1 MPATA
6 RPDHSPPAHGVWP
19 SAAAGDARAKPS
31 TAPSPLPPWPPGL
44 LDSLPIGLL
53 TVDRRLMVR
62 SANAQGRR
70 LLGVPREGASLG
82 RRLLDG
88 LSEEDRQRLRQT
100 LAMRVGSV
108 ADDGFGMSCGEVRFE
123 AADGVP
129 RVLRVEARPHDG
141 QGEAV
146 LACIDVTEARAETER
161 AVHRAD
167 HDALTGL
174 PNRAAIMARL
184 DHALHHAHS
193 ASQRVAVMFIDL
205 DRFKVLN
212 DTHGHEAGDR
222 LLREVAQRLHT
233 ELGDIAVP
241 SRLGGDEFLVLL
253 PALADGTDV
262 AALARRAAKAL
273 SVPLDLTGRT
283 WRPSASIGVSVYP
296 QHGQDAGTLLRRA
309 DLALYRVKREGR
321 DGVHLYDPAQDGDD
335 SACAAGAEGMAPP
348 TQPTQRLPA
357 ALDAQASAGAQ
368 RPMPTLDELRA
379 ALAQHTLALHY
390 QPQRA
395 LRDGTIVGMGAL
407 LRWQHPTYGAIAPQT
422 LVALAEEGGL
432 MPAIGTW
439 TLGTAARQLQRWY
452 RAGHRQLRL
461 SVKLSPTQLAQADL
475 EDTVAAVLKQN
486 HLPPGKLLLQLPE
499 GALLDAPPEWFTRL
513 ETLRRYGAGLAVERF
528 GAGAGSLALL
538 SRLRPDSVCID
549 RSIVARLPDPEARSL
564 VQAVVA
570 LSGPLSLQ
578 VLAEGVETP
587 MQRDGLAAAGASAC
601 QGLLAG
607 PPMPAAQATAL
618 LKG

>member
-6 RPDHSPPAHGVWP
+6 DTTAAVSP
-19 SAAAGDARAKPS
+19 
-31 TAPSPLPPWPPGL
+31 TPSPLPPWPPGL

-70 LLGVPREGASLG
+70 LLGVRREGASIG

-88 LSEEDRQRLRQT
+88 LSEGDRRRLR
-100 LAMRVGSV
+100 LALAARHEDT
-108 ADDGFGMSCGEVRFE
+108 ADGDGFGRSCGEVRFE

-129 RVLRVEARPHDG
+129 RVLRVEARAHDG
-141 QGEAV
+141 QGQAV

-184 DHALHHAHS
+184 DRALHQAHS

-222 LLREVAQRLHT
+222 LLREVAQRLHA

-273 SVPLDLTGRT
+273 SLPLELAGRT

-296 QHGQDAGTLLRRA
+296 QHGEEAGALLRRA
-309 DLALYRVKREGR
+309 DLALYRVKRQGR
-321 DGVHLYDPAQDGDD
+321 DGVHLYDPAQDGDGIA
-335 SACAAGAEGMAPP
+335 SAIAAPGEAPRPAWDAAADTDRPAPP
-348 TQPTQRLPA
+348 GQRPMEE
-357 ALDAQASAGAQ
+357 ALVGEASSGVV

-395 LRDGTIVGMGAL
+395 LRDGSIVGMGAL
-407 LRWQHPTYGAIAPQT
+407 LRWKHPTHGAIAPQT
-422 LVALAEEGGL
+422 LVALAEAGGL

-439 TLGTAARQLQRWY
+439 AIGTAARQLQRWY

-461 SVKLSPTQLAQADL
+461 SVKLSPTQLEQPDL
-475 EDTVAAVLKQN
+475 EPTVAAVLKQN
-486 HLPPGKLLLQLPE
+486 HLPPGKLLLQVPE
-499 GALLDAPPEWFTRL
+499 GALLDAPPAWFNRL

-538 SRLRPDSVCID
+538 SRLRPDSVGID
-549 RSIVARLPDPEARSL
+549 RGIVARLPDPQARSM

-578 VLAEGVETP
+578 VVAEGVETP
-587 MQRDGLAAAGASAC
+587 LQRDCLAAAGATAC